1 MCKIPSRSLA
11 LSIIVLLMALATGC
25 ASTRAVPFTIQ
36 SDPLG
41 AYVLLQIK
49 SSQIGDS
56 SDWIFVGNTPLSTT
70 RSLSDRQLRSAE
82 SVTIRVMKEGYFD
95 QSKQWNPNSLLVEKK
110 EKGMVFWNPRLVR
123 SSE

>member
-1 MCKIPSRSLA
+1 M
-11 LSIIVLLMALATGC
+11 MALATGC

-70 RSLSDRQLRSAE
+70 RTLSDRQLRSAE

>member
-1 MCKIPSRSLA
+1 MCRIPLRTRA
-11 LSIIVLLMALATGC
+11 LGIIVLLMTLATGC
-25 ASTRAVPFTIQ
+25 ASTRAIPFRIQ

-49 SSQIGDS
+49 SSRIGDS

-70 RSLSDRQLRSAE
+70 RSLSDRQLQSAE

-95 QSKQWNPNSLLVEKK
+95 QSKQWNPKSLLVEQK

>member
-1 MCKIPSRSLA
+1 MCRIPLRTSA
-11 LSIIVLLMALATGC
+11 LSIIILLMALAAGC
-25 ASTRAVPFTIQ
+25 ASTSTVPFTIQ

-49 SSQIGDS
+49 SSKFGDS

-70 RSLSDRQLRSAE
+70 RPLSNRQLQSAE
-82 SVTIRVMKEGYFD
+82 SVTIRVMKDGYFD
-95 QSKQWNPNSLLVEKK
+95 QSKQWNPKSLLDEQK

>member
-49 SSQIGDS
+49 SSQIGDA

-70 RSLSDRQLRSAE
+70 RTLSDRQLRSAE

>member
-70 RSLSDRQLRSAE
+70 RTLSDRQLRSAE

>member
-1 MCKIPSRSLA
+1 MCRISLRASA
-11 LSIIVLLMALATGC
+11 LGIVVLSMALATGC

-41 AYVLLQIK
+41 AYVLLQVK
-49 SSQIGDS
+49 TSRTGDS
-56 SDWIFVGNTPLSTT
+56 SDWVFVGNTPLSTT
-70 RSLSDRQLRSAE
+70 RSLNDRDLQSAE
-82 SVTIRVMKEGYFD
+82 TVTIRIMKEGYFD
-95 QSKQWNPNSLLVEKK
+95 QSKQWSPKSLLVEQK